1 MPEAEWE
8 LVMSSALDFCHTT
21 NIGDIFIPGSRFEIG
36 IVSDHRPAA
45 SSLSRKV
52 RIVSRF
58 SSSEAKFSTKV
69 FFSNFHLLSK
79 GQKPS
84 RRHS

>member
-36 IVSDHRPAA
+36 IVGDHRPAA
-45 SSLSRKV
+45 SSLS
-52 RIVSRF
+52 
-58 SSSEAKFSTKV
+58 
-69 FFSNFHLLSK
+69 
-79 GQKPS
+79 
-84 RRHS
+84 